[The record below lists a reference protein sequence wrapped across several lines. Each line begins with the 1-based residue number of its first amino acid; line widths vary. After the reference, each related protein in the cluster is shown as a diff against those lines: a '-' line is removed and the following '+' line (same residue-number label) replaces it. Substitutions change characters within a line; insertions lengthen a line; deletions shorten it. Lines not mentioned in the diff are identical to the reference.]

1 MKSELNSIT
10 HNKRD
15 AFGVHQ
21 SMAVRECCAAAKAIY
36 AAVHAE
42 TL

>member
-15 AFGVHQ
+15 ASGVRR
-21 SMAVRECCAAAKAIY
+21 SVAVRECCAAAEAIY

-42 TL
+42 KI